1 MPAIWVLISMTQT
14 AWNKLPPAK
23 KKQVRKLAKDGHKGL
38 AKAVSRQKIKK
49 VAKKAAK
56 AYRPYTT
63 LTPEGRKG
71 FLKTIK
77 GMH

>member
-1 MPAIWVLISMTQT
+1 MVAIWVLIGMTQI
-14 AWNKLPPAK
+14 AWKKLPPAK
-23 KKQVRKLAKDGHKGL
+23 KKQIRKLAKDGHKGL

-49 VAKKAAK
+49 AVKS
-56 AYRPYTT
+56 YRKVTT

-77 GMH
+77 GMR